1 MNNVKDKIKV
11 SGSNVLAVIRSDVR
25 RLSRSVVAVVCVLGL
40 ALIPCLYAWFNI
52 MSNWDPYT
60 PDSTQNLKIAVTS
73 EDVGTTFMGMD
84 INVGNI
90 IIEQL
95 KSNDQIDWQFVDSA
109 QAVQDGLHSGDY
121 YAGLVVP
128 DDFSSAIL
136 SFTSGEFETPEILY
150 YDNQKMNAVA
160 SRVTDRA
167 QGIVKDQVNSI
178 FLATIVDELSTFTSA
193 FSGAGGNTAADLST
207 LDGLDEDLENIK
219 NDLRTYVS
227 IMESMSA
234 VTQSALNVTS
244 MTNSLLPDVVTM
256 LDNSRKSISNMQD
269 RLETSKEDVIY
280 SADAIRNSSEQLR
293 NTVERLD
300 AATGG
305 DPAGAGSSYVDW
317 DAIYGEGGITEYEG
331 EILDDLY
338 YDVNKQLHES
348 VIRFDDILQQTN
360 IDSNLIN
367 SMTTLQASLDNL
379 DSLLAQIRSDVDSQ
393 SITLQQFTS
402 ALASCTQSINGTR
415 EVMQTMLD
423 IVTNVQ
429 ANVNELRSSESVSNI
444 IDLMNNDVASLV
456 EYIASPANLEVVR
469 VYALENFGSGMAPFY
484 TVLAIWASALLSV
497 SLMHPHIRRK
507 DEFPTLTDS
516 QAYFGRYFTFFAIG
530 QVTALIT
537 VLGNLYYIGIQ
548 CYNPFLFWFA
558 AAMASLVATLI
569 NYGFVFAFGNA
580 GEALSI
586 IVLVLQVAGS
596 GGTYPME
603 MLPKFFQVLYSVMPF
618 KYSMNAMRE
627 TIAGSYSGNYIK
639 CILALLLIAII
650 MIPLSILLHKLFKP
664 YLERFNES
672 KAKTGGLMSAD

>member
-1 MNNVKDKIKV
+1 MNNVKDKIKG
-11 SGSNVLAVIRSDVR
+11 SGANVAAVIRSDVK

-52 MSNWDPYT
+52 ISNWDPYT

-73 EDVGTTFMGMD
+73 EDAGTTFMGTD

-109 QAVQDGLHSGDY
+109 QAVQDGLYSGDY

-128 DDFSSAIL
+128 EDFSDAML
-136 SFTSGEFETPEILY
+136 SFTTGEFQSPEIIY

-178 FLATIVDELSTFTSA
+178 FLATIVDEISTFTSM
-193 FSGAGGNTAADLST
+193 FGSEGDSGDMSLS
-207 LDGLDEDLENIK
+207 LDNLDEQLENIK
-219 NDLRTYVS
+219 SDLRTYVS

-234 VTQSALNVTS
+234 VTQSALNVTT
-244 MTNSLLPDVVTM
+244 MTNNLLPDVMNLLT
-256 LDNSRKSISNMQD
+256 NSRTSISNMQD

-300 AATGG
+300 AATNG
-305 DPAGAGSSYVDW
+305 DPASAGGAYVDW
-317 DAIYGEGGITEYEG
+317 DAIYGEGGITDYEG

-367 SMTTLQASLDNL
+367 SMTTLQSSLDNL
-379 DSLLAQIRSDVDSQ
+379 DALLAQIQSDVSSQ
-393 SITLQQFTS
+393 SMTLQQFTA
-402 ALASCTQSINGTR
+402 ALATCTESINGTR
-415 EVMQTMLD
+415 DVMSTMLD
-423 IVTNVQ
+423 MVTNIQ
-429 ANVNELRSSESVSNI
+429 GNVNELRSSESISNI
-444 IDLMNNDVASLV
+444 LDLMQNDVASLV
-456 EYIASPANLEVVR
+456 EYISSPANLEVVR

-484 TVLAIWASALLSV
+484 TVLSIWASALLSV
-497 SLMHPHIRRK
+497 SLMHPHIKSR
-507 DEFPTLTDS
+507 DEFPTLTVTQS
-516 QAYFGRYFTFFAIG
+516 YLGRYFIFFAIG

-548 CYNPFLFWFA
+548 CYNPFLYWLA
-558 AAMASLVATLI
+558 AAVASLVATVI
-569 NYGFVFAFGNA
+569 NYGFVFAFGNV

-586 IVLVLQVAGS
+586 ITLVIQVAGS

-603 MLPKFFQVLYSVMPF
+603 MLPKVFQVLYGIMPF

-627 TIAGSYSGNYIK
+627 TIAGSYNGTYAK
-639 CILALLLIAII
+639 CIFALLLIAVIMVPLAII
-650 MIPLSILLHKLFKP
+650 AHKLFKP
-664 YLERFNES
+664 YLERFNNS
-672 KAKTGGLMSAD
+672 KAKTEGLMSAG